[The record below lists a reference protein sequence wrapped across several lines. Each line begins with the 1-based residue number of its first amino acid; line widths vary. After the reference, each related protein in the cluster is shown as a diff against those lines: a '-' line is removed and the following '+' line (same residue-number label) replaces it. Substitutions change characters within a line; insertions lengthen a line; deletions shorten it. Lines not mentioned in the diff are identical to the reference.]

1 METRALFRKTEASMN
16 ELAANAGFTLLAL
29 RGALAEAEAEHLQ
42 AREAVNWQDRASVQ
56 AAKHAFERVSA
67 ISLAV
72 QGCLGYRHRGTVR
85 PPVARP
91 QEYGVG
97 GLRRKKRDRGLKTR
111 G

>member
-72 QGCLGYRHRGTVR
+72 QDVSGIVTAAQSALRSLDLRSTEWEVY
-85 PPVARP
+85 
-91 QEYGVG
+91 VG
-97 GLRRKKRDRGLKTR
+97 RNEIAA
-111 G
+111 